1 MGKLEKLIE
10 KIMKLDKNI
19 RFDELV
25 KVLIRLGYKQGQPS
39 SGSSHHTFRKDEK
52 MPITIPKS
60 NPVIIV
66 YVEMVRDVL
75 IEEGF

>member
-10 KIMKLDKNI
+10 KIMKLDKNL
-19 RFDELV
+19 RFDELA
-25 KVLIRLGYKQGQPS
+25 KVLTRLGYKQNQPS
-39 SGSSHHTFRKDEK
+39 GGSSYYTFRKEDK

-60 NPVIIV
+60 NPVIVV

>member
-10 KIMKLDKNI
+10 KIMKLDKNL
-19 RFDELV
+19 RFDELA
-25 KVLIRLGYKQGQPS
+25 KVLIRLGYKQNQPS
-39 SGSSHHTFRKDEK
+39 GGSSHYTFRKEGK

-66 YVEMVRDVL
+66 YIEIVRNVL